1 MQIDVATTST
11 PDNYPRDVCRGRPCV
26 PLFPIGDSSGMVSYV
41 EAKNRF
47 IIVDVEGET
56 VIIDISASA
65 DKFDVFLPKAQQ
77 VLDTVTW

>member
-1 MQIDVATTST
+1 
-11 PDNYPRDVCRGRPCV
+11 
-26 PLFPIGDSSGMVSYV
+26 MVSYV